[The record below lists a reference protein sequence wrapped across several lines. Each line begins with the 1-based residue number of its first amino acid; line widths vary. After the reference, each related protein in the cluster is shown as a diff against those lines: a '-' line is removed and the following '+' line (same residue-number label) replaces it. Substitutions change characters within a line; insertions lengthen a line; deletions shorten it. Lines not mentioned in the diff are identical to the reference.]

1 MSAASATSPA
11 NDPTSLPADRNA
23 ARQPPGLQLLFFTEM
38 WERFSYYGMRAL
50 LVLYL
55 VNAVGFSRADA
66 LQIYA
71 IYTGLVWLSPLLG
84 GIIADRWLGYR
95 KAILIGGIVMA
106 AGHFAM
112 AFPGMLNLGLG
123 LIIFGNGFF
132 KANIASL
139 LGTLYTDKDP
149 RRDGGFTIFYMGIN
163 LGGFIG
169 PLIAGSLGEGI
180 GWHWGFASAGVGMCL
195 GLAQFVRGQAK
206 LGDAGLPPGK
216 TRLERSDWLQVLLI
230 SAAAV
235 PLVYGVLTAWPLVA
249 PLWSAIPVWLRIGVP
264 LAATIAFLINVRAT
278 SSEQDW
284 QQVYAVII
292 CSVFAIAFWM
302 AFEQAGGTMNLFA
315 DKQVD
320 RHLFGWEIPASIFQS
335 INSLCIFALAPLIA
349 MLWVRLDRSR
359 FAMGAVMKMALG
371 LLTVGLSFAVL
382 AYAQSLAVKF
392 GTVSP
397 LWLVAVYLL
406 QTIGE
411 LFLSP
416 VGMSMVTKLSP
427 ARYTG
432 LLMGVWYCAIAIAS
446 YMAGTLENTLADSG
460 IPVFTFLIGSSVAA
474 GVLLILMRPLLSRWM
489 HGKA

>member
-1 MSAASATSPA
+1 MKAVSAIRVDEPAGNTGLATA
-11 NDPTSLPADRNA
+11 K
-23 ARQPPGLQLLFFTEM
+23 QPPGLQLLFFTEM

-55 VNAVGFSRADA
+55 VNSVGFSRADA

-106 AGHFAM
+106 CGHFAM

-139 LGTLYTDKDP
+139 LGTLYTDKDS

-169 PLIAGSLGEGI
+169 PLIAGSLGEGV
-180 GWHWGFASAGVGMCL
+180 GWHWGFASAGIGMCL
-195 GLAQFVRGQAK
+195 GLVQFVWGQAR
-206 LGDAGLPPGK
+206 LGVAGLPPGK
-216 TRLERSDWLQVLLI
+216 TRLERGDWLQIAVI
-230 SAAAV
+230 SAAAI
-235 PLVYGVLTAWPLVA
+235 PIVYGVLLAWPLVA
-249 PLWSAIPVWLRIGVP
+249 PLWSGIPVWIRIGIP
-264 LAATIAFLINVRAT
+264 LAATAAFMFNVHAT
-278 SSEQDW
+278 SSTEDW
-284 QQVYAVII
+284 QRVYAVII

-302 AFEQAGGTMNLFA
+302 AFEQAGGTMSLFA
-315 DKQVD
+315 DKQTD

-335 INSLCIFALAPLIA
+335 INSLCIFALAPLVA
-349 MLWVRLDRSR
+349 MMWVRLDRSR
-359 FAMGAVMKMALG
+359 FAMGTVMKMALG
-371 LLTVGLSFAVL
+371 LFIVGLSFVVL
-382 AYAQSLAVKF
+382 AYAQSLAVQF

-397 LWLVAVYLL
+397 LWLVGVFVL

-446 YMAGTLENTLADSG
+446 YLAGTLENTLAESG
-460 IPVFTFLIGSSVAA
+460 IPVFTFLIGSSIAA
-474 GVLLILMRPLLSRWM
+474 GLLLVLIRPLLRRWM
-489 HGKA
+489 QGKA

>member
-1 MSAASATSPA
+1 MSAASATTPA
-11 NDPTSLPADRNA
+11 GDPTSLPADRNA
-23 ARQPPGLQLLFFTEM
+23 ARQPAGLQLLFFTEM

-106 AGHFAM
+106 AGHFTM

-169 PLIAGSLGEGI
+169 PLIAGSLGEGV

-195 GLAQFVRGQAK
+195 GLAQFVWGQAK

-216 TRLERSDWLQVLLI
+216 ARLERRDWLQVLLI

-235 PLVYGVLTAWPLVA
+235 PLVYGVLAAWPLVA

-278 SSEQDW
+278 SSENDW

-359 FAMGAVMKMALG
+359 FAMATPMKMALG
-371 LLTVGLSFAVL
+371 LITVGLSFAVL

-446 YMAGTLENTLADSG
+446 YLAGTLESTLADYGVS
-460 IPVFTFLIGSSVAA
+460 VFVFLIGSSVAA
-474 GVLLILMRPLLSRWM
+474 GMLLILMRPLLSRWM

>member
-1 MSAASATSPA
+1 MSAIPA
-11 NDPTSLPADRNA
+11 PPSHNA
-23 ARQPPGLQLLFFTEM
+23 ASTPSHPNASRQPPGLQLLFFTEM

-55 VNAVGFSRADA
+55 VNAVGYSRGDA

-84 GIIADRWLGYR
+84 GIIADRYLGYR
-95 KAILIGGIVMA
+95 KAIIIGGIVMA
-106 AGHFAM
+106 SGHFAM

-123 LIIFGNGFF
+123 LIIVGNGFF

-139 LGTLYTDKDP
+139 LGTLYADKDP

-169 PLIAGSLGEGI
+169 PLIAGSLGEGV
-180 GWHWGFASAGVGMCL
+180 GWHWGFASAGIGMCL
-195 GLAQFVRGQAK
+195 GLAQFVWGQSR
-206 LGDAGLPPGK
+206 LGSAGLPPGK
-216 TRLERSDWLQVLLI
+216 TRLERSDWLQVLMI

-235 PLVYGVLTAWPLVA
+235 PLVYGVLLAWPLVA
-249 PLWSAIPVWLRIGVP
+249 PLWSAIPTWLRIGVP
-264 LAATIAFLINVRAT
+264 LAITIGFLINVRAT

-302 AFEQAGGTMNLFA
+302 AFEQAGGTMSLFA
-315 DKQVD
+315 DKQTD
-320 RHLFGWEIPASIFQS
+320 RQLFGWQIPASLFQS
-335 INSLCIFALAPLIA
+335 INSLCIFALAPLMA
-349 MLWVRLDRSR
+349 MLWVRLDNSR
-359 FAMGAVMKMALG
+359 FAMAAPMKMALG
-371 LLTVGLSFAVL
+371 LFTVGLSFAVL
-382 AYAQSLAVKF
+382 AYAQSRAEQF

-397 LWLVAVYLL
+397 LWLVGVFLL

-411 LFLSP
+411 LLLSP

-446 YMAGTLENTLADSG
+446 YLAGTLESTLAAYGVS
-460 IPVFTFLIGSSVAA
+460 VFVFLIGSSVAA
-474 GVLLILMRPLLSRWM
+474 GILLILLRPLLSRWM

>member
-1 MSAASATSPA
+1 MSAIPATDSSKLSTAP
-11 NDPTSLPADRNA
+11 P
-23 ARQPPGLQLLFFTEM
+23 ARQPAGLQLLFFTEM

-55 VNAVGFSRADA
+55 VNAVGYSRADA

-84 GIIADRWLGYR
+84 GIIADRYLGYR

-106 AGHFAM
+106 GGHFAM

-123 LIIFGNGFF
+123 LIIVGNGFF

-180 GWHWGFASAGVGMCL
+180 GWHWGFASAGIGMSL
-195 GLAQFVRGQAK
+195 GLLQFIWGQAK

-216 TRLERSDWLQVLLI
+216 TRFERSDWLHVVLI

-235 PLVYGVLTAWPLVA
+235 PLVYGILAAWPLVA
-249 PLWSAIPVWLRIGVP
+249 PLWSAIPVWVKIGIP
-264 LAATIAFLINVRAT
+264 LAVTIGFLINVRAT
-278 SSEQDW
+278 SSEADW

-292 CSVFAIAFWM
+292 CSTFAIAFWM
-302 AFEQAGGTMNLFA
+302 AFEQAGGTMSLFA
-315 DKQVD
+315 DKQTD

-335 INSLCIFALAPLIA
+335 INSLCIFAIAPLMA
-349 MLWVRLDRSR
+349 MMWVRLDRSR
-359 FAMGAVMKMALG
+359 FAMATPMKMALG
-371 LLTVGLSFAVL
+371 LITVGLSFAVL
-382 AYAQSLAVKF
+382 AYAQSRAEQF

-397 LWLVAVYLL
+397 LWLVGVFLL

-427 ARYTG
+427 ARFTG

-446 YMAGTLENTLADSG
+446 YLAGTLESTLAASG
-460 IPVFTFLIGSSVAA
+460 ISVFTFLIGSSMAA
-474 GVLLILMRPLLSRWM
+474 GALLILMRPLLARWM

>member
-1 MSAASATSPA
+1 MSAIPA
-11 NDPTSLPADRNA
+11 NNPESLPGETTPAK
-23 ARQPPGLQLLFFTEM
+23 QPAGLQLLFFTEM

-55 VNAVGFSRADA
+55 VNAVGIQRADA

-71 IYTGLVWLSPLLG
+71 VYTALVWLSPLLG
-84 GIIADRWLGYR
+84 GIIADRYLGYR
-95 KAILIGGIVMA
+95 KSILIGGIVMA

-112 AFPGMLNLGLG
+112 AFPGMLYLGLG

-169 PLIAGSLGEGI
+169 PIITGLLGEGVS
-180 GWHWGFASAGVGMCL
+180 WHWGFAAAGVGMCL
-195 GLAQFVRGQAK
+195 GLAQFVWGQDK
-206 LGDAGLPPGK
+206 LGNAGLPPGK
-216 TRLERSDWLQVLLI
+216 TRLERGDWLQVLLI
-230 SAAAV
+230 SAAAI
-235 PLVYGVLTAWPLVA
+235 PLVYGILAAWPLVA
-249 PLWSAIPVWLRIGVP
+249 PLWSTIPVWLRIGVP
-264 LAATIAFLINVRAT
+264 LAVTIGFMINVRAT
-278 SSEQDW
+278 SSASDW
-284 QQVYAVII
+284 QQVYVVII
-292 CSVFAIAFWM
+292 CSIFAIAFWM

-320 RHLFGWEIPASIFQS
+320 RHLFGWLIPASIFQS
-335 INSLCIFALAPLIA
+335 INSLWIFTMAPLVA
-349 MLWVRLDRSR
+349 MMWLSLDRSR
-359 FAMGAVMKMALG
+359 FAISAPVKMGLG
-371 LLTVGLSFAVL
+371 LVIAGLSFVVL
-382 AYAQSLAVKF
+382 AYAQSLAEQF

-397 LWLVAVYLL
+397 LWLFGVYWL

-427 ARYTG
+427 ARFTG
-432 LLMGVWYCAIAIAS
+432 LLMGVWYCAIAIGS
-446 YMAGTLENTLADSG
+446 YLAGSLEGMLTSSG
-460 IPVFTFLIGSSVAA
+460 TSVFVFLIGSSVLA
-474 GVLLILMRPLLSRWM
+474 GALLILVTPLLKKWM
-489 HGKA
+489 HGHA